1 MEHGDDNNHV
11 FPSQSEGTEGNQS
24 DRTTT
29 EGVTSLRW
37 QREEGGRMS
46 RHEMVTGRRTRTPT
60 PTPHR
65 VSAMPNTTVGIR
77 RDSDS
82 EEEGAPPRQG
92 QQQQQWQNEAATAI
106 GLTVP
111 SSQLIDAQ
119 NQHPPVRCER
129 RNLSPTFWH

>member
-1 MEHGDDNNHV
+1 MEHGDDTNHV
-11 FPSQSEGTEGNQS
+11 FPSQGEGTEGNQS

-60 PTPHR
+60 PMPHR
-65 VSAMPNTTVGIR
+65 VSAMPNTAAGIR

-82 EEEGAPPRQG
+82 EEEVAPPRQG
-92 QQQQQWQNEAATAI
+92 QQQPQWPNEAAI
-106 GLTVP
+106 GLTVS

-119 NQHPPVRCER
+119 NQQQLMEGHRVLANR
-129 RNLSPTFWH
+129 RLQK